1 PRRFGATISNRSAS
15 GFWAPQVSS
24 ALTTEPCTSKRRD
37 WVAMRDS
44 GVTKYRVVDPLTL
57 LFSPRMQGTTS
68 SQFNAAGAGGV
79 LLTVLVACI
88 GVGVLLGWA
97 AGSGAI
103 GALLGAVVGI
113 IGGIVAVYLRYRDA
127 I

>member
-1 PRRFGATISNRSAS
+1 
-15 GFWAPQVSS
+15 
-24 ALTTEPCTSKRRD
+24 
-37 WVAMRDS
+37 MRVS
-44 GVTKYRVVDPLTL
+44 GVTKYWFAGALTL

-68 SQFNAAGAGGV
+68 PQFSAAGAGGV
-79 LLTVLVACI
+79 LLAVLAACI
-88 GVGVLLGWA
+88 GIGVLIGWA

-113 IGGIVAVYLRYRDA
+113 LGGIFAVYYRYRDA